1 MASAMIASSSNGLC
15 RLDGVASKRSMPSAL
30 PSAHLTS
37 SRSAVLYGAPAW
49 QPAPASGVALQRQQD
64 RSYSRAV
71 QCRSLFGLG
80 LPELAVIAGIAAL
93 VFGPSKLPELGK
105 GLGKTI
111 KSFQS
116 AAKEFEQE
124 LKDAT
129 KDGQAAEEPK
139 KEAAKKE

>member
-1 MASAMIASSSNGLC
+1 MIASSSNRLC
-15 RLDGVASKRSMPSAL
+15 RLDGANKRSLPSAL
-30 PSAHLTS
+30 PSAQLMA
-37 SRSAVLYGAPAW
+37 SRTGVTYGAPASW
-49 QPAPASGVALQRQQD
+49 LPAPIPGIAVQRQQN
-64 RSYSRAV
+64 RSYSRTV

-129 KDGQAAEEPK
+129 KDEKAAAGEPAQ